1 VAKKEKKANAQKVME
16 GRKYVGTA
24 ETAGYV
30 LFDMATKIPINP
42 NAEWTDRILNIDKG
56 VQAALRPIGLAWDL
70 INDLFVAAWVEKTR
84 TRFGKF
90 RPYLILYPLYGIP
103 VVLLV
108 YLLPYFFWGTDN
120 TFLPKIASWF
130 AMGLFNELTGTI
142 AGIARTGL
150 MVNLTPNP
158 DERLAMITK
167 AKFLDMFGSDLPKQI
182 FDVVRDVISRNKVKT
197 AIEINMG
204 MRSMFLWFGFVT
216 TLIAGMF
223 SLYFVVVCRE
233 RVFGAEALKEKPPTI
248 KESFNALRQN
258 RPLLMLTLADILN
271 GFTIKG
277 QKDTYIRSILNFA
290 NFGLISGIPGSP
302 VSYISFAY
310 IGWLRQRF
318 STKTIWLI
326 GDYINLPTNFLIYL
340 YGMARV
346 KNPAKRANGI
356 TRNFMDLWPMIVAY
370 GIQNTI
376 AMTMYGPNKVIP
388 NEIRNECID
397 YGEWKS
403 GVRSEAM
410 TGVLRQLPPKVTGT
424 IGGSLTDFVVKLL
437 GFQTGENY
445 LNQSEKTQIGIFAMA
460 TLIPF
465 LMSFVDLIPKLLYNI
480 NQKDRERMYVELHER
495 RAAAAEVHSVLAE
508 EAE

>member
-1 VAKKEKKANAQKVME
+1 MAKAATKQKVIE
-16 GRKYVGTA
+16 GRRYVGTA

-30 LFDMATKIPINP
+30 LFDMATKIPIGP

-56 VQAALRPIGLAWDL
+56 VQAALRPIGLTWDL
-70 INDLFVAAWVEKTR
+70 INDLFCAAWVEKTR

-120 TFLPKIASWF
+120 TFLPKIISWF

-158 DERLAMITK
+158 DERLSMITK
-167 AKFLDMFGSDLPKQI
+167 AKFLDMFGSDFPKQL
-182 FDVVRDVISRNKVKT
+182 FDIVRDVLSRNKVKT
-197 AIEINMG
+197 AVQINMN
-204 MRSMFLWFGFVT
+204 MRSMYLWFGLT
-216 TLIAGMF
+216 TTIIAGMF
-223 SLYFVVVCRE
+223 SLYFVLVCKE
-233 RVFGAEALKEKPPTI
+233 RVFGAEALREKPPTM
-248 KESFNALRQN
+248 KESFNALRKN
-258 RPLLMLTLADILN
+258 RPLLMLTIADILN
-271 GFTIKG
+271 GFTLKG
-277 QKDTYIRSILNFA
+277 QKDTYIRSVLNFA
-290 NFGLISGIPGSP
+290 NFGVISGLPGSP
-302 VSYISFAY
+302 VSYLSFAY

-318 STKTIWLI
+318 STKTLWLI
-326 GDYINLPTNFLIYL
+326 GDYLNFPMNLLIYFF
-340 YGMARV
+340 GMLKV
-346 KNPAKRANGI
+346 KNPAKRAEGK
-356 TRNFMDLWPMIVAY
+356 TYMFQDLWPMIIVY

-376 AMTMYGPNKVIP
+376 DMTWYGTRKVIP

-397 YGEWKS
+397 YGEWRS

-445 LNQSEKTQIGIFAMA
+445 LNQTEKTQVGIFVMA
-460 TLIPF
+460 TLIPT
-465 LMSFVDLIPKLLYNI
+465 LMSLVDLIPKLLYNI
-480 NQKDRERMYVELHER
+480 TQKDREQMYVELHER
-495 RAAAAEVHSVLAE
+495 RAAAAVVHSVLAE
-508 EAE
+508 EA

>member
-1 VAKKEKKANAQKVME
+1 MAKKEKQAKVIK

-24 ETAGYV
+24 ESAGYV

-56 VQAALRPIGLAWDL
+56 VQAALRPIGMAWDI

-90 RPYLILYPLYGIP
+90 RPYLVLYPLYGLP
-103 VVLLV
+103 VCLLF

-120 TFLPKIASWF
+120 VFVAKIISWF

-158 DERLAMITK
+158 DERLALITK
-167 AKFLDMFGSDLPKQI
+167 AKFLDMFGSDLPKQL
-182 FDVVRDVISRNKVKT
+182 FDIARDIISRNKIRT
-197 AIEINMG
+197 AVETNLK
-204 MRSMFLWFGFVT
+204 MRSLFLSFGLST
-216 TLIAGMF
+216 TLIAGLF
-223 SLYFVVVCRE
+223 SLYFVLVCKE
-233 RVFGAEALKEKPPTI
+233 RVFGTEALREKPPTI
-248 KESFNALRQN
+248 KESFNALRRN
-258 RPLLMLTLADILN
+258 RPLLMLTIADVLG
-271 GFTIKG
+271 GFTLKG
-277 QKDTYIRSILNFA
+277 QKDTYVKSVLNFA
-290 NFGLISGIPGSP
+290 NFNVISGIPGSP
-302 VSYISFAY
+302 VSYLSFAY

-326 GDYINLPTNFLIYL
+326 GDYLNFPMNLGL
-340 YGMARV
+340 YFFGMSKV
-346 KNPAKRANGI
+346 KNPARRAEGK
-356 TRNFMDLWPMIVAY
+356 TRMFMDLNPMLIAY

-376 AMTMYGPNKVIP
+376 DMTWYGARKVIP
-388 NEIRNECID
+388 NELRNECID

-403 GVRSEAM
+403 GIRSEAM
-410 TGVLRQLPPKVTGT
+410 TGVLRQMPYKISDMLGNTM
-424 IGGSLTDFVVKLL
+424 TDAVLKLL

-445 LNQSEKTQIGIFAMA
+445 LNQTERTKIGIFAMA
-460 TLIPF
+460 TLIPQ
-465 LMSFVDLIPKLLYNI
+465 LMSLVNLAPKLLFNI
-480 NQKDRERMYVELHER
+480 SQKDREIMYVELAER
-495 RAAAAEVHSVLAE
+495 RAAAAAVHSQLAE

>member
-1 VAKKEKKANAQKVME
+1 LAKKKEKTAQAPK

-24 ETAGYV
+24 ESAGYV

-56 VQAALRPIGLAWDL
+56 VQAALRPVGMVWDL
-70 INDLFVAAWVEKTR
+70 VNDLFVAAWVEKTR

-90 RPYLILYPLYGIP
+90 RPYLVLYPLYGLP
-103 VVLLV
+103 VALLV

-120 TFLPKIASWF
+120 MFTTKIVAWF
-130 AMGLFNELTGTI
+130 AMNLFNNLTGTI

-158 DERLAMITK
+158 EERLSMITT
-167 AKFLDMFGSDLPKQI
+167 AKFLDMFGSDLPKQL
-182 FDVVRDVISRNKVKT
+182 FDIVRDIISRNKVKT
-197 AIEINMG
+197 AIEINLN
-204 MRSMFLWFGFVT
+204 MRSMYLWFGLST
-216 TLIAGMF
+216 TLIAGLF
-223 SLYFVVVCRE
+223 SLYFVIVCRE
-233 RVFGAEALKEKPPTI
+233 RVFGAEALKEKPPTV

-258 RPLLMLTLADILN
+258 RPLLMLTIADILN

-318 STKTIWLI
+318 STKTIWLL
-326 GDYINLPTNFLIYL
+326 GDYINLPTNLLIYFF
-340 YGMARV
+340 GMIKV
-346 KNPAKRANGI
+346 KNQKRRAEGI
-356 TRNFMDLWPMIVAY
+356 TYMFMDLWPMIAAY

-410 TGVLRQLPPKVTGT
+410 TGVLRQLPRKLTVTLGDT
-424 IGGSLTDFVVKLL
+424 MTDAVVKLL

-445 LNQSEKTQIGIFAMA
+445 LNQTEKTQIGIFAMA
-460 TLIPF
+460 TLIPT
-465 LMSFVDLIPKLLYNI
+465 LMSLIDLIPKLLYNI
-480 NQKDRERMYVELHER
+480 NQKDRERMYVELRER
-495 RAAAAEVHSVLAE
+495 RAAAAEVHSVLSG
-508 EAE
+508 EAEQK